1 MKGNTT
7 EEGRRSVTILDINKK
22 LKTLFIHRLV
32 AMAYLDNSNDYPVV
46 NHISGDPSDNRVEN
60 LEWCT
65 HSHNVQHAYDIG
77 INTKAAKNKR
87 NNILV

>member
-1 MKGNTT
+1 MEGYIPSITQQIIMKGSTT

-22 LKTLFIHRLV
+22 LKTLFVHRLV

-65 HSHNVQHAYDIG
+65 YSHNLIMYNMHMI
-77 INTKAAKNKR
+77 
-87 NNILV
+87 